1 MVSFICSSLIIV
13 EFSVVICSVN
23 QYFAIKDQDINQML
37 IDNQK
42 NLTISES
49 GDVILLFIYVDN
61 KVTVLS
67 SYLYTSNCLK
77 F

>member
-1 MVSFICSSLIIV
+1 
-13 EFSVVICSVN
+13 
-23 QYFAIKDQDINQML
+23 ML